1 MSEQIDRRISFNAGE
16 ISPWLDPRIDLEKY
30 QMGCRQMENVRGSMY
45 GGAVKRAGTQYLGAA
60 LTADTAVRLIPWLG
74 GDGADY
80 VLEFSDMKLRVW
92 NAATLELVES
102 EPDTPLVLDTVFG
115 AAQLEQI
122 QHAQQNDVMYLV
134 HPEHQP
140 QVVLRADT
148 WVIGDAKFE
157 WPSTLGP
164 NLTRTR
170 ITPLIVGY
178 VDTWDAS
185 VTYTAGQH
193 VLHSGVVYQATGA
206 AANLN
211 RTPPNATYW
220 TATTWS
226 NAKSYAAGTILLYS
240 GVYYMVIGD
249 HTAATGKEP
258 GILASEERYVKII
271 RVDAVGAGAVGA
283 YSSATKYTTGQQ
295 VTYQALVYARTSF
308 LSGSIKGTA
317 PVGDDY
323 SGDAWKLVGQA
334 TAGTVNEYVGTGQ
347 SVTLEATAAT
357 FQEGHVGTTWVIS
370 HNRTN
375 PKSSLNMLAAVGT
388 ASTPILILG
397 AFSVS
402 ISLDSA
408 FGSAE
413 PLVEVLIQ
421 QSTDLVEWETYTAV
435 SANRANA
442 QQVIAGSLSEP
453 LFLRASILATNN
465 ISSNKTWTLEIIPDS
480 ATHTGL
486 VTLTAVTDAT
496 RATATVVRP
505 LYRPWPTARWEEPAY
520 SAVRGY
526 PRTTTLH
533 DGRLWF
539 GGTIHRPT
547 SVWGSAVDA
556 YWDFRL
562 GPEEDRALQYTLA
575 TDESSKVEWLVSQDL
590 LVIGTSSGEWVLGQ
604 RPGDDAIR
612 LRRNTSY
619 GSAPIQARAISDSV
633 VFIQK
638 SRRKLR
644 EFAWSFERD
653 GYLANDLTM
662 LAEHLG
668 DAEMRQMA
676 IQRNPEAIV
685 WVATT
690 RGDLLGMTYERGQ
703 NVAGWARFTTSGS
716 IESVCALPATAEEDH
731 VWLVV
736 AREIDGAQVRYIERL
751 APDQLRAL
759 KLGELVELVY
769 ADCSRTIAPA
779 ANPSGSVMVS
789 GLDLAVPALAYNGQQ
804 NNRPYYRADGLVYQ
818 LSAIRPLGSV
828 TLDPAGANNAVDVE
842 TSDTSITEAEIAIN
856 NTTAR
861 TALTIGQ
868 TGGLVKI
875 TSGDKRVMRIS
886 ANFGSG
892 VENHDLTYYGLSGV
906 NPVWIKNVTG
916 GEVSLTHF
924 IEEGE
929 FALNKDIG
937 EGSDFFELVSAAAFP
952 DLADWSQATAAEG
965 AVGVPTVTAAPALGS
980 HVVTL
985 INAAVD
991 IFDDLVATHAAGS
1004 DGSGPVAA
1012 IGPVA
1017 LTGAIQWLLKAQDN
1031 VWTADSAEN
1040 YPWNVPADAWVAMNN
1055 DLGTPVIEPANSTV
1069 TGLAHLEGEK
1079 VVILADGAVHRPLTV
1094 VDGLINLDYV
1104 ATVAVI
1110 GLPYTAILEPTWL
1123 ESPDVAGWSKAGKKR
1138 IHRIVSSFWNTAGV
1152 ELSTDDGSTW
1162 TPMETR
1168 LSNDTMDSNR
1178 PLITGVRED
1187 FVGGSTARQISVVLR
1202 SRDPLPMMLQS
1213 LHIRYQIDAK

>member
-1 MSEQIDRRISFNAGE
+1 
-16 ISPWLDPRIDLEKY
+16 
-30 QMGCRQMENVRGSMY
+30 
-45 GGAVKRAGTQYLGAA
+45 
-60 LTADTAVRLIPWLG
+60 
-74 GDGADY
+74 
-80 VLEFSDMKLRVW
+80 
-92 NAATLELVES
+92 
-102 EPDTPLVLDTVFG
+102 
-115 AAQLEQI
+115 
-122 QHAQQNDVMYLV
+122 
-134 HPEHQP
+134 
-140 QVVLRADT
+140 
-148 WVIGDAKFE
+148 
-157 WPSTLGP
+157 
-164 NLTRTR
+164 
-170 ITPLIVGY
+170 
-178 VDTWDAS
+178 
-185 VTYTAGQH
+185 
-193 VLHSGVVYQATGA
+193 
-206 AANLN
+206 
-211 RTPPNATYW
+211 
-220 TATTWS
+220 
-226 NAKSYAAGTILLYS
+226 
-240 GVYYMVIGD
+240 
-249 HTAATGKEP
+249 
-258 GILASEERYVKII
+258 
-271 RVDAVGAGAVGA
+271 
-283 YSSATKYTTGQQ
+283 
-295 VTYQALVYARTSF
+295 
-308 LSGSIKGTA
+308 
-317 PVGDDY
+317 
-323 SGDAWKLVGQA
+323 
-334 TAGTVNEYVGTGQ
+334 
-347 SVTLEATAAT
+347 
-357 FQEGHVGTTWVIS
+357 
-370 HNRTN
+370 
-375 PKSSLNMLAAVGT
+375 
-388 ASTPILILG
+388 
-397 AFSVS
+397 
-402 ISLDSA
+402 
-408 FGSAE
+408 
-413 PLVEVLIQ
+413 
-421 QSTDLVEWETYTAV
+421 
-435 SANRANA
+435 
-442 QQVIAGSLSEP
+442 
-453 LFLRASILATNN
+453 
-465 ISSNKTWTLEIIPDS
+465 
-480 ATHTGL
+480 
-486 VTLTAVTDAT
+486 
-496 RATATVVRP
+496 
-505 LYRPWPTARWEEPAY
+505 
-520 SAVRGY
+520 
-526 PRTTTLH
+526 
-533 DGRLWF
+533 
-539 GGTIHRPT
+539 
-547 SVWGSAVDA
+547 VDA

-562 GPEEDRALQYTLA
+562 SPEEDRALQYTLA

-929 FALNKDIG
+929 FALSKDIG

-1069 TGLAHLEGEK
+1069 TGLAHLEGEE

-1094 VDGLINLDYV
+1094 MDGEINLDYV